1 MSFHKNLIT
10 LSIFAVITPS
20 AFAQQEQSAVTVQTL
35 ETIQVQAHPLVQTAA
50 DFAVVDH
57 VVDQKALSE
66 RATTIGDALADEL
79 GVYSNQFGTGASR
92 PVIRGQDGPRVK
104 VLQHASETADVS
116 TLSPDHAVTVDPIL
130 AKQVEVIRG
139 PSTLLYGAGTVG
151 GLVNVTDQKIPTQM
165 PEDGLEGAVGLRYNS
180 GSDEKL
186 ASAGV
191 TAGIGENFAL
201 RVEGSKRKANNY
213 IAHAGYFTE
222 HSHHEEDE
230 NGNEIEEIHREKA
243 RRVDNTFAE
252 GQTVNI
258 GGSWIHDRGFVGLSY
273 SNRQDQYGLPGHSH
287 EYHDCHPHGNE
298 LHCGGHGPA
307 PQPDPNA
314 VEEEHAHGGPWVD
327 LESHRY
333 DMRTELNNP
342 FAGFDKLRA
351 HASFTDYEHDELEEN
366 EVISNFK
373 SKGYDARLELVHVP
387 VAGWEGVIG
396 TQYSQQKINLAASEH
411 DHHEDGD
418 EDDEEHHV
426 HGSGVVMPDTR
437 TQKYSLFALEHKQL
451 GDVHV
456 ELGARVDHQKVKVDS
471 EQKDYSGTG
480 VSASAAANWEF
491 APNYK
496 LSIVGSH
503 QQRLPLAQELYADG
517 LHFATNTYEFGNPDL
532 DKETSNNLELGLH
545 YEGDKLDYH
554 VHVYHNWFDD
564 YIYGETVAQNGNLRG
579 VHYTQDK
586 ARFYGTEAQAGYQIN
601 DMYKL
606 SVFGD
611 YVRGKI
617 EAENAPRVPA
627 GRLGTK
633 VEADFADGWS
643 GLAEYYHVFNQD
655 KIASYED
662 ETQGYNMVNLGL
674 SYANTIADKNAYRVY
689 FKANNLLDDQVYSHT
704 SFLSNIPQV
713 GRNFTVGVQYD
724 F

>member
-20 AFAQQEQSAVTVQTL
+20 AFAQQEEATVAVQTL
-35 ETIQVQAHPLVQTAA
+35 ETIQVQAHPLIQTAA
-50 DFAVVDH
+50 DFAVADH

-165 PEDGLEGAVGLRYNS
+165 PADGLEGTVGLRYNS

-396 TQYSQQKINLAASEH
+396 TQYSQQKINLA
-411 DHHEDGD
+411 GGI
-418 EDDEEHHV
+418 EEHEGHSHSSV
-426 HGSGVVMPDTR
+426 LMADTK
-437 TQKYSLFALEHKQL
+437 TEKYSLFGLEHKQI

-456 ELGARVDHQKVKVDS
+456 ELGARVEHQKIDVDS
-471 EQKDYSGTG
+471 TQKNYSDTG
-480 VSASAAANWEF
+480 VSGSAAANWEF

-496 LSIVGSH
+496 LSVVGSH

-517 LHFATNTYEFGNPDL
+517 VHFATNTYERGNQDL
-532 DKETSNNLELGLH
+532 DVEKSNNLELGLH

-554 VHVYHNWFDD
+554 VHVYHNWFDN
-564 YIYGETVAQNGNLRG
+564 YIYGSTTDSEGDFRLVD
-579 VHYTQDK
+579 YTQDK

-617 EAENAPRVPA
+617 EGENAPRVPA

-643 GLAEYYHVFNQD
+643 GLAEYYHVFNQG

>member
-1 MSFHKNLIT
+1 MSFPKNLIT
-10 LSIFAVITPS
+10 LSIFAVVAPTV
-20 AFAQQEQSAVTVQTL
+20 FAEQSSSSIPVQTMD
-35 ETIQVQAHPLVQTAA
+35 TIQVQAHPLVQTAA
-50 DFAVVDH
+50 DFAVVDQ

-79 GVYSNQFGTGASR
+79 GVYSNQYGSGSSR

-165 PEDGLEGAVGLRYNS
+165 PEDGLEGTVGLRYNS

-201 RVEGSKRKANNY
+201 RVEGSKRKANDY
-213 IAHAGYFTE
+213 IAPDYVVEEPHGD
-222 HSHHEEDE
+222 HSHFHKE
-230 NGNEIEEIHREKA
+230 

-258 GGSWIHDRGFVGLSY
+258 GGSWIHGRGFVGLSY
-273 SNRQDQYGLPGHSH
+273 SNRHDQYGLPGHSH
-287 EYHDCHPHGNE
+287 EYHGCVLHGD
-298 LHCGGHGPA
+298 HFHGCPT
-307 PQPDPNA
+307 PDPDA
-314 VEEEHAHGGPWVD
+314 PVHEEHGGPWVD
-327 LESHRY
+327 LKSERY
-333 DMRTELNNP
+333 EVRTELEQP
-342 FAGFDKLRA
+342 FAGVEKLRA
-351 HASFTDYEHDELEEN
+351 HASITDYEHNELEES

-373 SKGYDARLELVHVP
+373 SKGYDGRLELVHVP

-396 TQYSQQKINLAASEH
+396 TQISQQKINLAASEH

-426 HGSGVVMPDTR
+426 HSSGVVMPDTK
-437 TQKYSLFALEHKQL
+437 TDKFSLFALEHKQL

-471 EQKDYSGTG
+471 DQKDYSGTG

-491 APNYK
+491 APDYK
-496 LSIVGSH
+496 LSVVGSH

-517 LHFATNTYEFGNPDL
+517 LHFATNTYELGNPDL

-564 YIYGETVAQNGNLRG
+564 YIYGETVAQKGNLRG
-579 VHYTQDK
+579 VQYTQDK

-601 DMYKL
+601 DMYKV

-617 EAENAPRVPA
+617 EGENAPRVPA

-662 ETQGYNMVNLGL
+662 ETQGYNMVNVGL
-674 SYANTIADKNAYRVY
+674 SYANSLADNNAYRVY

>member
-20 AFAQQEQSAVTVQTL
+20 AFAQQEEATVAVQTL
-35 ETIQVQAHPLVQTAA
+35 ETIQVQAHPLIQTAA
-50 DFAVVDH
+50 DFAVADH

-165 PEDGLEGAVGLRYNS
+165 PEDGLEGTVGLRYNS

-186 ASAGV
+186 PSAGV

-201 RVEGSKRKANNY
+201 RVEGSKRKANDY
-213 IAHAGYFTE
+213 IAPDYVVEEPHGD
-222 HSHHEEDE
+222 HSHFHKE
-230 NGNEIEEIHREKA
+230 

-287 EYHDCHPHGNE
+287 EYHGCVLHGD
-298 LHCGGHGPA
+298 HFHGCPTPDDSDAPA
-307 PQPDPNA
+307 H
-314 VEEEHAHGGPWVD
+314 EEHGGPWVD
-327 LESHRY
+327 LKSERY
-333 DMRTELNNP
+333 EVRTELEQP
-342 FAGFDKLRA
+342 FAGFEKLRA

-373 SKGYDARLELVHVP
+373 SKGYDGRLELVHVP

-396 TQYSQQKINLAASEH
+396 TQISQQKINLAASEH

-456 ELGARVDHQKVKVDS
+456 ELGARVDHQKVKIDS

-480 VSASAAANWEF
+480 ISASAAANWEF

-496 LSIVGSH
+496 LSVVGSH

-517 LHFATNTYEFGNPDL
+517 LHFATNTYELGNPDL

-579 VHYTQDK
+579 VQYTQDK

-617 EAENAPRVPA
+617 EGENAPRVPA

-643 GLAEYYHVFNQD
+643 GLAEYYHVFNQG

-713 GRNFTVGVQYD
+713 GHNFTVGVQYD

>member
-20 AFAQQEQSAVTVQTL
+20 AFAQQEEATVAVQTL
-35 ETIQVQAHPLVQTAA
+35 ETIQVQAHPLIQTAA
-50 DFAVVDH
+50 DFAVADH

-165 PEDGLEGAVGLRYNS
+165 PEDGLEGTVGLRYNS

-201 RVEGSKRKANNY
+201 RVEGSKRKANDY
-213 IAHAGYFTE
+213 IAPDYVVEEPHGD
-222 HSHHEEDE
+222 HSHFHKE
-230 NGNEIEEIHREKA
+230 

-287 EYHDCHPHGNE
+287 EYHGCVLHGD
-298 LHCGGHGPA
+298 HFHGCPTPDDSDAPA
-307 PQPDPNA
+307 H
-314 VEEEHAHGGPWVD
+314 EEHGGPWVD
-327 LESHRY
+327 LKSERY
-333 DMRTELNNP
+333 EVRTELEQP
-342 FAGFDKLRA
+342 FVGVEKLRA
-351 HASFTDYEHDELEEN
+351 HASITDYEHDELEEN

-373 SKGYDARLELVHVP
+373 SKGYDGRLELVHVP

-396 TQYSQQKINLAASEH
+396 TQYSQQKVNLAGGADEH
-411 DHHEDGD
+411 EGHSHSS
-418 EDDEEHHV
+418 V
-426 HGSGVVMPDTR
+426 LMADTK
-437 TQKYSLFALEHKQL
+437 TEKYSLFGLEHKQI

-456 ELGARVDHQKVKVDS
+456 ELGARVEHQKIDVDS
-471 EQKDYSGTG
+471 TQKNYSDTG
-480 VSASAAANWEF
+480 VSGSAAANWEF

-496 LSIVGSH
+496 LSVVGSH

-517 LHFATNTYEFGNPDL
+517 VHFATNTYERGNQDL
-532 DKETSNNLELGLH
+532 DVEKSNNLELGLH

-554 VHVYHNWFDD
+554 VHVYHNWFDN
-564 YIYGETVAQNGNLRG
+564 YIYGSTTDSEGDFRLVD
-579 VHYTQDK
+579 YTQDK

-617 EAENAPRVPA
+617 EGENAPRVPA

-643 GLAEYYHVFNQD
+643 GLAEYYHVFKQD
-655 KIASYED
+655 KIAEF
-662 ETQGYNMVNLGL
+662 ETQTQGYNMVNLGL